1 MTPEIKAKLDELP
14 DSPGV
19 YLMKNAKGKVFY
31 IGKAKSL
38 RARVRSYFSGSDTRA
53 FVAFLDRLLADL
65 EVILT
70 SNEKEAMLV
79 ENDLI
84 KEHQPYFNVDL
95 RDDKRFLCLRLDL
108 KKTYP
113 RLEVTRRFAK
123 DGRRYF
129 GPYHSATSIRE
140 TLRTINRH
148 FQLRT
153 CSDQMMNTRTR
164 PCLQYQIKRCPAP
177 CVYDLSDGSYGENV
191 DAVIQFLEGRGDDLA
206 KRLRE
211 RMRQAADAL
220 NFERAAQLRD
230 QVRAIERSLERQ
242 RMVTSDFVNRDVVGL
257 YREGPNIEIHVMRT
271 RDGRLIDAKRFSLVE
286 LEQPS
291 GEVLADFAVRYY
303 LEEPDAPEEILFPD
317 TMEWG
322 DTLAELLTERRQRK
336 VAVLLPKR
344 GDKRR
349 LVDLATQNAE
359 QAFRDKQR
367 ETGAA
372 KSAVEKLHR
381 SLHLR
386 RQPDRIE
393 CFDIS
398 HFQGGQIVGSAV
410 RFERG
415 MPQKDLYR
423 LYRVRST
430 DGQQDDF
437 KSLYEVIAR
446 RARRGLEEGDLPD
459 LMVIDGGKG
468 QLAAARAALND
479 HGVDEVE
486 LISLAKARTQDERR
500 GRSGPSVAREVSR
513 SSERVF
519 VDGLQSPIVLRQN
532 SAELF
537 LLARVRDEA
546 HRFAITYQR
555 RLQRKASSRTALD
568 DISGVGPKR
577 RKALLQAF
585 GSVARI
591 RDADHAALSKV
602 VGEKTA
608 IAIRHAL
615 KSDQAANKEHTS

>member
-1 MTPEIKAKLDELP
+1 MTPEIKAKLAELP

-53 FVAFLDRLLADL
+53 FVAFLDRLLADI

-70 SNEKEAMLV
+70 GNEKEAMLV

-108 KKTYP
+108 KKDYP
-113 RLEVTRRFAK
+113 RLEVTRKFAK

-129 GPYHSATSIRE
+129 GPYHSASSIRE

-153 CSDQMMNTRTR
+153 CSDQMMRTRTR

-177 CVYDLSDGSYGENV
+177 CVYDLSNGEYRENV
-191 DAVIQFLEGRGDDLA
+191 DAVIQFLEGKGENLA
-206 KRLRE
+206 STLTE
-211 RMRQAADAL
+211 RMHEAAESL

-257 YREGPNIEIHVMRT
+257 YREGPNVEIHVMRT
-271 RDGRLIDAKRFSLVE
+271 REGRLIDAKRFSMEE

-303 LEEPDAPEEILFPD
+303 LEEPETPDEILFPEE
-317 TMEWG
+317 MEWA
-322 DTLAELLTERRQRK
+322 DTLAELLSERRRK
-336 VAVLLPKR
+336 KVSVLQPKR

-349 LVDLATQNAE
+349 LVNLATQNAE

-367 ETGAA
+367 EAGAA
-372 KSAVEKLHR
+372 KTAVDKLQQ

-386 RQPDRIE
+386 KKPERIE

-423 LYRVRST
+423 IYKVRST

-437 KSLYEVIAR
+437 KSMYEVLSR

-468 QLAAARAALND
+468 QLAAARAALDD

-486 LISLAKARTQDERR
+486 LIALAKSRAEKRSKGT
-500 GRSGPSVAREVSR
+500 SGPSVAQDVAR

-519 VDGLQSPIVLRQN
+519 RDGLQDPIVLRQN

-546 HRFAITYQR
+546 HRFAITHQR
-555 RLQRKASSRTALD
+555 KLQRKASTRTLLD
-568 DISGVGPKR
+568 DIPGVGEKR
-577 RKALLQAF
+577 RQALLRAF
-585 GSVARI
+585 GSVAQI
-591 RDADHAALSKV
+591 RAASPEALAEV
-602 VGEKTA
+602 VGHKTA
-608 IAIRHAL
+608 RAVQQAL
-615 KSDQAANKEHTS
+615 AQKAP

>member
-1 MTPEIKAKLDELP
+1 MTPEIKAKLAELP
-14 DSPGV
+14 DAPGV
-19 YLMKNAKGKVFY
+19 YLMKNARGKVFY

-53 FVAFLDRLLADL
+53 FVAFLDRLLADI

-108 KKTYP
+108 KKDYA
-113 RLEVTRRFAK
+113 RLEVTRKFAK

-129 GPYHSATSIRE
+129 GPYHSAGSIRE

-153 CSDQMMNTRTR
+153 CSDQMMRSRTR

-177 CVYDLSDGSYGENV
+177 CVYDLSNGEYRENV
-191 DAVIQFLEGRGDDLA
+191 DAVIQFLEGKGEDLA
-206 KRLRE
+206 SSLTE
-211 RMRQAADAL
+211 RMHEAAREL

-257 YREGPNIEIHVMRT
+257 YREGPNVEIHLMRT
-271 RDGRLIDAKRFSLVE
+271 REGRLIDAKRFSMEE

-303 LEEPDAPEEILFPD
+303 IDEPETPDEILFPEH
-317 TMEWG
+317 MEWA
-322 DTLAELLTERRQRK
+322 DTLAELLSERRNKK
-336 VAVLLPKR
+336 VSVVLPKR
-344 GDKRR
+344 GDKKR
-349 LVDLATQNAE
+349 LVSLASQNAE

-367 ETGAA
+367 EAGAA
-372 KSAVEKLHR
+372 KTAVDKLQQ

-386 RQPDRIE
+386 KKPERIE
-393 CFDIS
+393 CYDIS

-423 LYRVRST
+423 IYKVRST

-437 KSLYEVIAR
+437 KSMYEVLSR

-468 QLAAARAALND
+468 QLAAARAALDD

-486 LISLAKARTQDERR
+486 LISLAKSRARDERR
-500 GRSGPSVAREVSR
+500 GKTGPSLAQDVAR

-519 VDGLQSPIVLRQN
+519 RDGLQDPIVLRQN

-546 HRFAITYQR
+546 HRFAITHQR
-555 RLQRKASSRTALD
+555 KLQRKASTRTVLD
-568 DISGVGPKR
+568 DIPGVGEKR
-577 RKALLQAF
+577 RQALLRAF
-585 GSVARI
+585 GSVAQ
-591 RDADHAALSKV
+591 
-602 VGEKTA
+602 
-608 IAIRHAL
+608 IRHASPEAL
-615 KSDQAANKEHTS
+615 AEVVGQKTAEAVHLALSEK

>member
-1 MTPEIKAKLDELP
+1 MSIPAHIKAKLDELP
-14 DSPGV
+14 DTPGV
-19 YLMKNAKGKVFY
+19 YLMKNTRGKVFY

-38 RARVRSYFSGSDTRA
+38 RARVRSYFSGSDTRT

-65 EVILT
+65 DVILT
-70 SNEKEAMLV
+70 HTEKEAMLV

-108 KKTYP
+108 KKDYP

-129 GPYHSATSIRE
+129 GPYHSAGSIRE

-153 CSDQMMNTRTR
+153 CSDQMMRTRTR

-177 CVYDLSDGSYGENV
+177 CVYDLSNGEYRENV
-191 DAVIQFLEGRGDDLA
+191 DAVVQFLEGKGEDLA
-206 KRLRE
+206 STLSE
-211 RMRQAADAL
+211 RMAEAADEL

-271 RDGRLIDAKRFSLVE
+271 REGRLIDAKRFSMEE

-303 LEEPDAPEEILFPD
+303 LDEPDAPEEILFPD
-317 TMEWG
+317 DMEWA
-322 DTLAELLTERRQRK
+322 DTLAELLTERRGKK
-336 VAVLLPKR
+336 VSVVLPKR
-344 GDKRR
+344 GDKKR
-349 LVDLATQNAE
+349 LVTLATQNAE

-367 ETGAA
+367 EAGAA
-372 KSAVEKLHR
+372 QSAVDKLHR

-386 RQPDRIE
+386 WKPERIE
-393 CFDIS
+393 CYDIS

-423 LYRVRST
+423 LYKVRST

-437 KSLYEVIAR
+437 KSMYEVISR

-468 QLAAARAALND
+468 QLAAARAALDD
-479 HGVDEVE
+479 HGVDEVD
-486 LISLAKARTQDERR
+486 LISLAKSRTRDDR
-500 GRSGPSVAREVSR
+500 GGRAGPSMAKEVAR

-519 VDGLQSPIVLRQN
+519 VERLQNPVVLRQN

-546 HRFAITYQR
+546 HRFAITHQR
-555 RLQRKASSRTALD
+555 KLQRKASTRTALD
-568 DISGVGPKR
+568 EIPGVGPKR
-577 RKALLQAF
+577 RKALLREF

-591 RDADHAALSKV
+591 REASDEDLARI
-602 VGEKTA
+602 VGQKTA
-608 IAIRHAL
+608 VAIRSAL
-615 KSDQAANKEHTS
+615 ASDPVAKPS